1 MRAGLWRST
10 ASPPLSLFS
19 SLSGSLSASHTL
31 TCLHVYFLSHLESVD
46 NLCYL
51 VRVCSVQCRH
61 SKPKIDSS
69 AQNDNCFVYV
79 WLSSLTTFTISHL
92 LDPQDQ
98 LMYREDNMQKEQ
110 RSGSFVFVAG
120 GGDRS
125 CCRIR
130 SSSCCR
136 GCWAAAVKRLQALPV
151 CSCNPCLAS
160 RAKYGFV
167 WFFICAEYAFC
178 YRACDK
184 NAAFKSPIAHDVK
197 FYQQLDI
204 VIININI
211 YDICQLWYNATLLPL
226 VQYINKCINLRKIT
240 LIC

>member
-1 MRAGLWRST
+1 
-10 ASPPLSLFS
+10 
-19 SLSGSLSASHTL
+19 
-31 TCLHVYFLSHLESVD
+31 
-46 NLCYL
+46 
-51 VRVCSVQCRH
+51 
-61 SKPKIDSS
+61 
-69 AQNDNCFVYV
+69 
-79 WLSSLTTFTISHL
+79 
-92 LDPQDQ
+92 
-98 LMYREDNMQKEQ
+98 MQKEQ

-178 YRACDK
+178 YRACVI
-184 NAAFKSPIAHDVK
+184 NAAFKSLIAHDVK

-204 VIININI
+204 EIIHINI
-211 YDICQLWYNATLLPL
+211 YDIYQLWYNTTLLRL
-226 VQYINKCINLRKIT
+226 VRVHQQVQNFAKNSLNLLKWIKT
-240 LIC
+240 CQNLHS